1 MGRFSHPVLQLNQS
15 AVIINKGAAV
25 IEGVASNSTSGSL
38 CSQFLVR
45 AKVSPCS
52 ICCIKRL
59 LIISGAHLTFTSPR
73 HVHRVG
79 LPGVWQT
86 VRIWHLGHQKERC

>member
-1 MGRFSHPVLQLNQS
+1 MGRFSHPVLRLNQS

-25 IEGVASNSTSGSL
+25 TEGVASNSTSGSL

-52 ICCIKRL
+52 FCCIKKL
-59 LIISGAHLTFTSPR
+59 LIIFGAHLTFTSPQ
-73 HVHRVG
+73 HVKVVR
-79 LPGVWQT
+79 LPGVRLAT
-86 VRIWHLGHQKERC
+86 KIW